1 MDEGDAQDYGQR
13 SLPALIDIRARVANR
28 TFTGH
33 LPDNFDFSIGSDNDI
48 QNSYEEA
55 SSFVLFL
62 IARFGANAGAT
73 LYRALGDESPVSF
86 GTARY
91 HLDHASRV
99 AFGVGF
105 DALEQAWA
113 QKIRKEFG

>member
-13 SLPALIDIRARVANR
+13 MQPALVDVRARVANG
-28 TFTGH
+28 TFTGV
-33 LPDNFDFSIGSDNDI
+33 LPEDFEFSIGSDADI

-55 SSFVLFL
+55 SSFVLYL
-62 IARFGANAGAT
+62 MARFGRDAGAD
-73 LYRALGDESPVSF
+73 LYRALGNESPVSF

-91 HLDHASRV
+91 HLDHACRT

-105 DALEQAWA
+105 AELERAWA
-113 QKIRKEFG
+113 QQIRREFG

>member
-1 MDEGDAQDYGQR
+1 MI
-13 SLPALIDIRARVANR
+13 LNTIPA
-28 TFTGH
+28 
-33 LPDNFDFSIGSDNDI
+33 SIAAAEAFP
-48 QNSYEEA
+48 QEA
-55 SSFVLFL
+55 SSFVLYL
-62 IARFGANAGAT
+62 ISRFGANAGAT
-73 LYRALGDESPVSF
+73 LYRALGNESPVSF

-91 HLDHASRV
+91 HLDHACRA